1 LCHCLESVHLLGD
14 AGLKFSLEKLIL
26 DFNPAITRVR
36 IDRKVSRCT
45 IVESRGLEVIELH
58 QQVGYLRCPL
68 ERIVNQSWVAY
79 LIVEKY
85 GVVCRPPVLD
95 KEKDELI
102 FENAVKSER
111 SSCVEEEDEDDD
123 DNDENEEEEEEEEEE
138 EGVSVAES
146 NDNGDEDE
154 DDGEDDNASDSDDSD
169 RKTVIPLA
177 LKEKTN

>member
-1 LCHCLESVHLLGD
+1 V
-14 AGLKFSLEKLIL
+14 SLPGIG
-26 DFNPAITRVR
+26 
-36 IDRKVSRCT
+36 SSSWRCGFE
-45 IVESRGLEVIELH
+45 IQS
-58 QQVGYLRCPL
+58 
-68 ERIVNQSWVAY
+68 RIVNQSWVAY

-85 GVVCRPPVLD
+85 GVVSRPPVLD

-111 SSCVEEEDEDDD
+111 SSCVEAEDEDDD
-123 DNDENEEEEEEEEEE
+123 DNDENEEDEEEVE